1 MKHKVGLLLSLILI
15 SFSSCEEW
23 HSCGGE
29 IDMVNCIYIHNQSTH
44 NVVVKPQYRVALNLN
59 PGQTSGYGEC
69 WTDPCIETD
78 AFWGAVGDDSKFTD
92 TVTFIFD
99 DSVVLKHYYYID
111 SAVSYRACYVPSDKN
126 IFKYSSWYTEDEKA
140 YTYTIT
146 EEDYQR
152 ALEQSKTLKANLSD
166 NTTAAQIDELLDNYI
181 GLGF

>member
-1 MKHKVGLLLSLILI
+1 MKHRILFTLVI
-15 SFSSCEEW
+15 LVLVFASCEPLCVPE
-23 HSCGGE
+23 E
-29 IDMVNCIYIHNQSTH
+29 YNYIYIHNQSAH
-44 NVVVKPQYRVALNLN
+44 NVVVKPQYRDALNLI

-69 WTDPCIETD
+69 WAQPCIETD
-78 AFWGAVGDDSKFTD
+78 AFMGAVGDDSKFTD

-99 DSVVLKHYYYID
+99 DSVTVKHYRYVD
-111 SAVSYRACYVPSDKN
+111 SAVSYKSCYVPSDKN

-166 NTTAAQIDELLDNYI
+166 NTSEEQIDELIDNYE
-181 GLGF
+181 GFGF